1 MSTSALSATILRIS
15 AIGLGSVCIVES
27 RSSIKD
33 DVAVR
38 QSRSCTKLQGIT
50 RVQLIFSFRNKLR
63 ALKVDE
69 IQVDTYFFINAKK
82 KEKDIIT
89 IQRCSQYIS
98 VFLFPEPRQCMARK
112 CYCYCNTVLHGAL

>member
-1 MSTSALSATILRIS
+1 MSTSALSAAILRIS

-38 QSRSCTKLQGIT
+38 QSRSCTKLQGMT
-50 RVQLIFSFRNKLR
+50 RVQLIFSFPNKLR

-69 IQVDTYFFINAKK
+69 IQVDTYFFLLMLKRKK
-82 KEKDIIT
+82 K
-89 IQRCSQYIS
+89 
-98 VFLFPEPRQCMARK
+98 
-112 CYCYCNTVLHGAL
+112 VLLRLASHDEVV

>member
-38 QSRSCTKLQGIT
+38 QSRSCTKLQGMT
-50 RVQLIFSFRNKLR
+50 RVQLIFSFPNKLLR

-69 IQVDTYFFINAKK
+69 IQVDTYFF
-82 KEKDIIT
+82 
-89 IQRCSQYIS
+89 Y
-98 VFLFPEPRQCMARK
+98 
-112 CYCYCNTVLHGAL
+112 